1 MNQERTKRDI
11 PLPEWFDLGKYDR
24 AGELTLAEWYEQ
36 LYIRFMLYHRY
47 TGAVRDSG
55 VAAVRAAGIVK
66 PKAVPFYAQDLEYE
80 KALRDGKIK
89 AWNRGIQRAGNP
101 GDSHGVRR
109 MTGDDLY
116 CVSNG
121 LVIADA
127 GDAWRMDPIERHSGG
142 LENEA
147 ALIVDLSMSDKVL
160 VDQFKEMIQA
170 IRQEKAGPAQTNI
183 VPAYW
188 AKYGVLPY
196 LDLNF
201 WASMTKV
208 ELKKTQLA
216 RTLFT
221 EDLEGARWRD
231 IKKYTI
237 PAAVRLMNPAFLR
250 RLAYHVEK
258 GKN

>member
-1 MNQERTKRDI
+1 MGKRGPKIDEI
-11 PLPEWFDLGKYDR
+11 PLPEWFDLGKYAR

-36 LYIRFMLYHRY
+36 LYIRFMLYRRF
-47 TGAVRDSG
+47 TGATRISG

-66 PKAVPFYAQDLEYE
+66 PKAVPFYAQALEYE

-121 LVIADA
+121 LDIADV

-147 ALIVDLSMSDKVL
+147 VLVIDLSVSDTVL
-160 VDQFKEMIQA
+160 VDQFKEMLQA
-170 IRQEKAGPAQTNI
+170 IRQEGGDLERRQVEPQQ
-183 VPAYW
+183 W
-188 AKYGVLPY
+188 AKYAVLPC
-196 LDLNF
+196 LDLTE
-201 WASMTKV
+201 WARETGVRLGMK
-208 ELKKTQLA
+208 QLA
-216 RTLFT
+216 RTVFYD
-221 EDLEGARWRD
+221 DLEGARWRE
-231 IKKYTI
+231 IKRFTL
-237 PAAVRLMNPAFLR
+237 PAMQRVMNPAFLKTLKSR
-250 RLAYHVEK
+250 IPK
-258 GKN
+258 G